1 MYVPVVLFSLFLVV
15 VLAAPTYGG
24 ESHSK
29 KFKSCMP
36 FFVEVLLLWVVS
48 INRMVST
55 YRRIR
60 KCAVFSELHP
70 RLSEGCA
77 QSRKPRIMR
86 EGRGSGGHDGA
97 REVYMSSCILQ
108 RDRCEMAAHSQN
120 GR

>member
-15 VLAAPTYGG
+15 VLAAPTHGG

-29 KFKSCMP
+29 TFKPCIP
-36 FFVEVLLLWVVS
+36 FFLEVLFLWVVS
-48 INRMVST
+48 ISGMVSM

-60 KCAVFSELHP
+60 KRAVFSELHP

-77 QSRKPRIMR
+77 QGRKTRIVS

-97 REVYMSSCILQ
+97 RDIYMYSCILQ
-108 RDRCEMAAHSQN
+108 GDTPYSQPKWQMT
-120 GR
+120 